1 MPLATAFTD
10 EGRGLVQVWSGV
22 VTTGEILESLN
33 SIERYLRTVQYVLA
47 DFTDCDLVPKGVSDA
62 TLLAN
67 KCSELAEVARR
78 VAFVASKKGAVLFF
92 RMKERLLTP
101 CNVTTMFFRTR
112 VEAEA
117 WLGVELPDAGREPAV
132 AGLQAPTGKA
142 LE

>member
-22 VTTGEILESLN
+22 VPTGEILESLN
-33 SIERYLRTVQYVLA
+33 SIERNLRTVQYVLA

-101 CNVTTMFFRTR
+101 GNVTTMFFRTWA
-112 VEAEA
+112 EAEA
-117 WLGVELPDAGREPAV
+117 CLGVELPDAGREPAV

>member
-10 EGRGLVQVWSGV
+10 EGRELVQVWSGV

-33 SIERYLRTVQYVLA
+33 SIERNLRTVQYVLA

-78 VAFVASKKGAVLFF
+78 VAFVASKKGAVFFF
-92 RMKERLLTP
+92 RMKERLLTLG
-101 CNVTTMFFRTR
+101 NVTTMFFRTR
-112 VEAEA
+112 AEAEA